1 MSTRFAR
8 GIWVV
13 GGAGLLAA
21 WLAAAASDR
30 APQPAHAPASGPS
43 PLDRAEQVAR
53 EIEAQSS
60 RMRARLASAPRPQD
74 SGRNPF
80 LFEQRRT
87 LEPAAGVRLLP
98 LPAAAGGTEP
108 AGDAVVEPLPFTLN
122 GIAEDGT
129 GESAIRTAVLSGLGD
144 IFLVRAGDTFADRYE
159 VLAIDA
165 ASVELKDLTSGR
177 RLRLSLR

>member
-8 GIWVV
+8 GIWFV

-30 APQPAHAPASGPS
+30 APQPAGAPASGPS

-53 EIEAQSS
+53 DIEAQSS

-80 LFEQRRT
+80 VFEQRRA

-98 LPAAAGGTEP
+98 LPAAADG
-108 AGDAVVEPLPFTLN
+108 ADAADAVVEPLPFTLN

-144 IFLVRAGDTFADRYE
+144 IFLVRTGDSVANRYE
-159 VLAIDA
+159 VVAIDA

-177 RLRLSLR
+177 SLRLSLR